1 MIIVAL
7 CVFLGD
13 SARGIYFPTMWLNVQ
28 RCGGNQAIQGMVVAS
43 FSLGRIITSPYLG
56 ALSEKMGHK
65 FVLTI
70 SNSVILLGC
79 FLYANASSIP
89 SLIISQII
97 VGFGSGTLGVTRS
110 YVAETSPKEHRT
122 SYMAYLTATQYTGF
136 TVMPLLGG
144 YLALYGKKLCS
155 SGNCKW
161 LIFEMNEFSFPAY
174 FMMAMAAIIIFLVVF
189 VFQDYKKDPT
199 SASSTKK
206 KTISEIEAAKETDT
220 CESCGITGMTL
231 ANELA
236 IGGCLLNIATKG
248 NIGVYETLGMMYAE
262 GRFDWA
268 SYQAGAF
275 FAASGFIGVLILLC
289 FKQLTAYFG
298 DFNLMLYGILLMVV
312 SNFLMVQYMW
322 EDSLPEWQFV
332 LGVPLMYCIAYPVG
346 HTAVLGVFSKIVSN
360 GPQGELQGWFGSAG
374 SLARVIFPLTA
385 GLLTHYFYQS
395 SIFVLANLI
404 LSLAVA
410 GILIWKPKIDKILAL

>member
-1 MIIVAL
+1 MENESTPLVQKSYGSVPRPVKTDSMNLPKSSPISMIIVAL

-248 NIGVYETLGMMYAE
+248 NIRLKSPKYAVSCLKQRRIRTPIKPE
-262 GRFDWA
+262 
-268 SYQAGAF
+268 
-275 FAASGFIGVLILLC
+275 AA
-289 FKQLTAYFG
+289 KKA
-298 DFNLMLYGILLMVV
+298 
-312 SNFLMVQYMW
+312 
-322 EDSLPEWQFV
+322 P
-332 LGVPLMYCIAYPVG
+332 A
-346 HTAVLGVFSKIVSN
+346 
-360 GPQGELQGWFGSAG
+360 
-374 SLARVIFPLTA
+374 
-385 GLLTHYFYQS
+385 
-395 SIFVLANLI
+395 
-404 LSLAVA
+404 
-410 GILIWKPKIDKILAL
+410 